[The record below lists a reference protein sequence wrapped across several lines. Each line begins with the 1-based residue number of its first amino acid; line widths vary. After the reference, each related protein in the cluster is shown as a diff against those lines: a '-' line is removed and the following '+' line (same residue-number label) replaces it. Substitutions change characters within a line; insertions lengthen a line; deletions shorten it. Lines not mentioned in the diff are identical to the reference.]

1 VRLIAQLFNSI
12 AILLGIGMLSE
23 PLAFAYAGWIGGT
36 ALLVFMG
43 FLNCYTSVELALFNY
58 VLPLTTYN
66 SAKILAR
73 IILEDSRLRSYA
85 DIGRKAFGPKSTG
98 LTTIMFCL
106 ELSAVRSA
114 CFLNEAWSHFFD
126 VSLALLSSLWPLTP
140 CTKSY
145 QHIPQ
150 IRLKSRPL
158 SCKCCFLMLPTQFS

>member
-1 VRLIAQLFNSI
+1 
-12 AILLGIGMLSE
+12 MLSE

-106 ELSAVRSA
+106 ELFAVRSA
-114 CFLNEAWSHFFD
+114 CFLNEAWSHF
-126 VSLALLSSLWPLTP
+126 LT
-140 CTKSY
+140 Y
-145 QHIPQ
+145 
-150 IRLKSRPL
+150 L
-158 SCKCCFLMLPTQFS
+158 